1 MTNKEFK
8 DEVFSRAE
16 KQITKRKKTIK
27 AICASALSVALVLLL
42 IPVSVSFF
50 SNAAPKGDMAYGR
63 DSQKEEFPAPGQSDN
78 DTKENNPTGDLAYE
92 NLEIFDYSI
101 GGFITADF
109 TQKKEIVEILNAI
122 RTEALQKGTSI
133 TSSQLENEALCGT
146 YRLKITFSGTKFY
159 IGEDSVCFGLKEL
172 KSSDYLKNLLKI
184 IEK

>member
-42 IPVSVSFF
+42 IPVSLSFI
-50 SNAAPKGDMAYGR
+50 SNAASKGDMAYGR
-63 DSQKEEFPAPGQSDN
+63 DSQKEESPAPGQSDN

-92 NLEIFDYSI
+92 NLKIFDYSS
-101 GGFITADF
+101 GGFLTADF

-122 RTEALQKGTSI
+122 RTEALQKGTTI
-133 TSSQLENEALCGT
+133 TSSQLENETLSGT
-146 YRLKITFSGTKFY
+146 YRLKITFSEVDIY
-159 IGEDSVCFGLKEL
+159 IGENSVCFGLKEL
-172 KSSDYLKNLLKI
+172 NSSDYLKNLLKI
-184 IEK
+184 IER